1 MPCNQLRNYHG
12 VNDACRLFDDAVA
25 NMAGA
30 ANRRT
35 FFSYYRVPGRKP
47 DPELYLYGP
56 VEARRLQRFAV
67 LQILLRFPHD
77 IPIIPPEYASWSTT
91 FSTEYIFDISNPQ
104 RRGLML
110 DAIESCIDRRILF
123 RNVCIRTCNK
133 RIDTSSHDEFL
144 LMLQILRARI
154 IVYTV

>member
-1 MPCNQLRNYHG
+1 MRCNELRNYHG
-12 VNDACRLFDDAVA
+12 GNGACKVFDDAVE

-30 ANRRT
+30 ANRLT

-47 DPELYLYGP
+47 DPDLYLYGL
-56 VEARRLQRFAV
+56 VEARRLKRFAV

-77 IPIIPPEYASWSTT
+77 IPIIPREYASWSTT
-91 FSTEYIFDISNPQ
+91 FSIEYTFDISNPQ

-110 DAIESCIDRRILF
+110 DAIESCIDHRILF
-123 RNVCIRTCNK
+123 RNVCIRTCK
-133 RIDTSSHDEFL
+133 KPIDTSSHDEFL